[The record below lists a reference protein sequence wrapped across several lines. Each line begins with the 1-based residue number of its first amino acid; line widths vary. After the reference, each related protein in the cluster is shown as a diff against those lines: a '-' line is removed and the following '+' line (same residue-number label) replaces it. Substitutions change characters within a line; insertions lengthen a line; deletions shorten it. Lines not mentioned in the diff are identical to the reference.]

1 MAQRAGTPGSATDA
15 EEATLETS
23 LARVA
28 DATGGTAAIATGDT
42 MVTPDPSSKTGVAV
56 TVVGADGGIMGAAA
70 AFTAREADIVTTAT
84 TGVVTDVDKLLAAPD
99 DLSQNQTVASRST
112 RIRGGDSQ
120 MATRSRTYPKT
131 YGSQTLGGVMAVDQ
145 SEADFEDEE
154 AEFRKVYTIMQ
165 KQGVFGKNNDE
176 PPFYIHYADRESKN
190 AARRAFGPRCLNCGD
205 DTHFSRNCPA
215 AYINRSNIFHPA
227 VGEGTPAEVMTRWR
241 R

>member
-1 MAQRAGTPGSATDA
+1 MEHPSRVYQGELRLLVSNVRCSGQVAPDDETMQLAVK
-15 EEATLETS
+15 TS
-23 LARVA
+23 LNDQFASLSAQIGSGRN
-28 DATGGTAAIATGDT
+28 
-42 MVTPDPSSKTGVAV
+42 MR
-56 TVVGADGGIMGAAA
+56 TVP
-70 AFTAREADIVTTAT
+70 FS
-84 TGVVTDVDKLLAAPD
+84 DVDKLLAALD

-154 AEFRKVYTIMQ
+154 AEFRKVYTIMR
-165 KQGVFGKNNDE
+165 KQGVFGKTNDE

-190 AARRAFGPRCLNCGD
+190 AARRAFGPRCFNCGE

-215 AYINRSNIFHPA
+215 AYINRSNIIHPA

-241 R
+241 RWQQRLCQWPFNRRTRRNN